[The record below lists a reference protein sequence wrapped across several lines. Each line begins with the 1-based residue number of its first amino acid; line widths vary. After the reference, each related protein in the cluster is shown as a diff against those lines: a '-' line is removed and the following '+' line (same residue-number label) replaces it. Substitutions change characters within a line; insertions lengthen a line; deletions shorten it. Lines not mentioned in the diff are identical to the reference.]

1 MLNIL
6 LKNKTLI
13 LFIIIFFVSF
23 FIGYSACLG
32 NEENYFPQCYDAAI
46 ILESNLYQLKMEIAD
61 SSKDTIKSDWF
72 KIYEKSVESLVL
84 LKIYDNNFIISYNGD
99 ISEDLKRLN
108 NISLDIIK
116 TSEITKEGQDFLHVF
131 SKRINDLFESK
142 DYFVV
147 E

>member
-13 LFIIIFFVSF
+13 LFLIIFFVSF

-32 NEENYFPQCYDAAI
+32 NEEDYFPQCYDAAI
-46 ILESNLYQLKMEIAD
+46 ILESNLYQLKMEITD
-61 SSKDTIKSDWF
+61 SPKEVIENDWF
-72 KIYEKSVESLVL
+72 KIYEKSIESLVL

-99 ISEDLKRLN
+99 ISEDLDKLKK
-108 NISLDIIK
+108 ISLNVIK
-116 TSEITKEGQDFLHVF
+116 TSEISKEQQDFLHIF
-131 SKRINDLFESK
+131 SKRINSLFESK